1 MKTLTDTDG
10 AQKERKSEEEKEKVA
25 QPNTEYATNVTNTN
39 KKEKKNDAPK
49 DLCGRNHPGFKP
61 SALPS
66 GRKVTETCT

>member
-39 KKEKKNDAPK
+39 KKEKKTMPQRIFAEGTIQGSNPPLCPLDAK
-49 DLCGRNHPGFKP
+49 
-61 SALPS
+61 
-66 GRKVTETCT
+66 

>member
-39 KKEKKNDAPK
+39 KKEKKKTMPQRIFAEGTIQGSNPPLCPLDAK
-49 DLCGRNHPGFKP
+49 
-61 SALPS
+61 
-66 GRKVTETCT
+66 